1 MITGILGKKIGMTQ
15 LFQEDGQMVP
25 VTVIEAGPCVVTQ
38 LKTRDNDGYDGAQV
52 GFEEQRKANKPI
64 TGHLKGHGL
73 FRHLREVPVD
83 QLGDLQVG
91 QKVTV
96 SLFSVGDKV
105 TVIGTSKGRG
115 FQGVVKRHHFKGGP
129 KTHGASDRL
138 RAPGAIGSNTFPA
151 RVFKG
156 KRMAGHMGDERVT
169 VRNLQ
174 VVRVDEERNL
184 LMLRGAVPGARSGLL
199 TIKRADAAKAKES

>member
-1 MITGILGKKIGMTQ
+1 
-15 LFQEDGQMVP
+15 MVP

-38 LKTRDNDGYDGAQV
+38 LKTRDKDGYDGVQV
-52 GFEEQRKANKPI
+52 GFEEQRRANKPL
-64 TGHLKGHGL
+64 TGHLKGRGL

-96 SLFSVGDKV
+96 SLFSAGDRV
-105 TVIGTSKGRG
+105 TVIGRSKGRG
-115 FQGVVKRHHFKGGP
+115 FQGVVKRHGFKGGP
-129 KTHGASDRL
+129 RTHGQSDRL
-138 RAPGAIGSNTFPA
+138 RAPGSIGSNTFPA
-151 RVFKG
+151 RIFKG
-156 KRMAGHMGDERVT
+156 KRMAGHMGDDRVT
-169 VRNLQ
+169 VRNLL

-199 TIKRADAAKAKES
+199 TIKRAGAAKAKES